1 MWIGDDQMADK
12 PTHEELGQRVKAL
25 EKEILSFN
33 KIEGS
38 LRESEATLRSIFRA
52 APTGIGMVSNR
63 VIQQANERL
72 CNMTGYSREELMGK
86 SARILYCTDEDYEYV
101 GREKYAQIRERNT
114 GTVETRWMCKDGSI
128 IDVLLSSTP
137 IDPNDLSIG
146 VTFTALDITDRKQV
160 EKDLRE
166 SEQQY
171 RSLFKNNHSV
181 MLLIDPETAD
191 IVDANPAAV
200 SFYGWNYETLT
211 RKKIFDINTL
221 TKEQVFDEMTK
232 AKMEQRNHFYFRHC
246 VASGEIRDV
255 EIFSGPI
262 KVHGRELLY
271 SIVHDITARKKAEEA
286 LKESEEQFRYIS
298 EQSLLS
304 IQIIQDGVFK
314 YVNQASADISG
325 YSIEEMTNWKP
336 GEFAKLIHP
345 DDREFVMDQALKK
358 QKGEQNVVP
367 HYQFRLITK
376 SGETKWLEV
385 YSRTIRY
392 KGQIADL
399 ATLIDITEQ
408 KQAEEEKA
416 KLKAQLLQSQKM
428 ESIGTLTGGIAH
440 DFNNILGII
449 LGNTEMAMDDLPKWH
464 PAKFNLNEIRIAS
477 LRARDVVKQLLSFSR
492 KTDLKQ
498 KPIKL
503 VQIVEDALKFL
514 RSSIATSIEIRQ
526 NITNDINDII
536 LADSTQ
542 INQVMINLFTNAAH
556 AMKDTG
562 GVITIG
568 MENIYLDQVSAANY
582 PDLPPR
588 SYVKLTVSDTG
599 TGIDPEIKDR
609 IFDPYFTTKE
619 IGKGTGIGLSVV
631 HGIVKS
637 HKGAISVDSKQGK
650 GTTLSIL
657 FPVAEEAAVI
667 ETEPADKFPT
677 GNERILIVDDE
688 ESMVDI
694 GRKRLERLGYQVE
707 ARTNPIEALEL
718 FRADPNQFDLV
729 ITDMTMPHIT
739 GDKLV
744 KEILKIRPDI
754 PTILCTGFSEKID
767 EEKAK
772 EIGIRQYIEKPFDK
786 GKLSRLVRKVLDHP

>member
-12 PTHEELGQRVKAL
+12 PTHEELEQRVKAL
-25 EKEILSFN
+25 EKEILSFK
-33 KIEGS
+33 KIEAS
-38 LRESEATLRSIFRA
+38 LRESEATLRSLFRA
-52 APTGIGMVSNR
+52 APTGIGMVSDR
-63 VIQQANERL
+63 VIQQANDRL
-72 CNMTGYSREELMGK
+72 CKMTGYTREELIGK
-86 SARILYCTDEDYEYV
+86 SARILYSTDEDYEYV
-101 GREKYAQIRERNT
+101 GREKYAQIHERNT

-171 RSLFKNNHSV
+171 KSLFKNNHSV
-181 MLLIDPETAD
+181 MLLIDPESAN

-200 SFYGWNYETLT
+200 SFYGWSYETLT

-221 TKEQVFDEMTK
+221 TKEEVFDEMIK

-246 VASGEIRDV
+246 LASGEIRDV
-255 EIFSGPI
+255 EVYSGPI

-271 SIVHDITARKKAEEA
+271 SIVHDITARKKAE
-286 LKESEEQFRYIS
+286 K
-298 EQSLLS
+298 
-304 IQIIQDGVFK
+304 
-314 YVNQASADISG
+314 
-325 YSIEEMTNWKP
+325 
-336 GEFAKLIHP
+336 
-345 DDREFVMDQALKK
+345 
-358 QKGEQNVVP
+358 
-367 HYQFRLITK
+367 
-376 SGETKWLEV
+376 
-385 YSRTIRY
+385 
-392 KGQIADL
+392 
-399 ATLIDITEQ
+399 
-408 KQAEEEKA
+408 EKA
-416 KLKAQLLQSQKM
+416 ALEARLLHAQKM
-428 ESIGTLTGGIAH
+428 ESIGTLSGGIAH
-440 DFNNILGII
+440 DFNNLLGII
-449 LGNTEMAMDDLPKWH
+449 LGNVELAMDDVPKWH
-464 PAKFNLNEIRIAS
+464 PVKFNLNEIRTAS

-492 KTDLKQ
+492 KTDQNQRPVNL
-498 KPIKL
+498 I
-503 VQIVEDALKFL
+503 QIVEDALKFL
-514 RSSIATSIEIRQ
+514 RSSIPTSIEIHQ
-526 NITNDINDII
+526 NIPSDTDDTI

-556 AMKDTG
+556 AMENTG
-562 GVITIG
+562 GVITIDV
-568 MENIYLDQVSAANY
+568 ENIYLDQASAADY
-582 PDLPPR
+582 PDLPPG
-588 SYVKLTVSDTG
+588 SYVKLMVSDTG
-599 TGIDPEIKDR
+599 QGIDPEIIDR

-619 IGKGTGIGLSVV
+619 LGKGTGIGLSVV
-631 HGIVKS
+631 HGIVRS
-637 HKGAISVDSKQGK
+637 HNGAISVDSKFGK
-650 GTTLSIL
+650 GTTFCIL

-667 ETEPADKFPT
+667 ETEPADEFPT

-707 ARTNPIEALEL
+707 ARTNPLEALEL
-718 FRADPNQFDLV
+718 FRADPDQFDLV

-754 PTILCTGFSEKID
+754 PTVLCTGFSEKID

-786 GKLSRLVRKVLDHP
+786 GILSRLVRKALDHP